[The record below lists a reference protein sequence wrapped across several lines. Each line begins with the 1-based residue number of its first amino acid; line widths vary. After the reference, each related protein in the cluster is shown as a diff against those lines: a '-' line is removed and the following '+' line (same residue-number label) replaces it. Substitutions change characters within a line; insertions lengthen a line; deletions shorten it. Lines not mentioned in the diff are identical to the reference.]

1 MSGVLPKS
9 TNANQTGRHGLTIL
23 QERLEREG
31 WVFRRQ
37 DGDTDFG
44 IDGEI
49 ELVDANRVTGRLMKA
64 QVKSAAG
71 VEFSNGEANVE
82 VRVTTYNLWRQTP
95 LLTVLF
101 LVDTESGA
109 IYWTPAL
116 AHHPAGGAHSLTV
129 RFEDASD
136 ICADVNSLRT
146 YLDSW
151 CSARAGD
158 AILREIPAYHRIYEE
173 LAKDVD
179 GYDDWSLM
187 GEEQE
192 DVLRLFHGHV
202 LRLRLEVGLS
212 NSGLPTLDD
221 WYMRNEGIWQET
233 SPLSWGTFGE
243 LMKVVGPVYQEALD
257 RIVARIENAELTVE
271 NQDLWNF
278 VNRLKGSRVR
288 QTFRDAR
295 SSDPAFHKRIERRL
309 DEVGGLKYKFGDRK

>member
-71 VEFSNGEANVE
+71 VEFSNGEANVQ

-116 AHHPAGGAHSLTV
+116 AIIRPVALT
-129 RFEDASD
+129 
-136 ICADVNSLRT
+136 
-146 YLDSW
+146 
-151 CSARAGD
+151 
-158 AILREIPAYHRIYEE
+158 P
-173 LAKDVD
+173 
-179 GYDDWSLM
+179 
-187 GEEQE
+187 
-192 DVLRLFHGHV
+192 
-202 LRLRLEVGLS
+202 
-212 NSGLPTLDD
+212 
-221 WYMRNEGIWQET
+221 
-233 SPLSWGTFGE
+233 
-243 LMKVVGPVYQEALD
+243 
-257 RIVARIENAELTVE
+257 
-271 NQDLWNF
+271 
-278 VNRLKGSRVR
+278 
-288 QTFRDAR
+288 
-295 SSDPAFHKRIERRL
+295 
-309 DEVGGLKYKFGDRK
+309 